1 MRRDAL
7 ASGTREPRRDLGRV
21 PCVAV
26 RLEPDVV
33 SRFVFSAVAM
43 FVAFVVLMYF
53 FGWDVW
59 SYATT

>member
-1 MRRDAL
+1 M
-7 ASGTREPRRDLGRV
+7 
-21 PCVAV
+21 AV

>member
-1 MRRDAL
+1 M
-7 ASGTREPRRDLGRV
+7 GRV